1 MADHEN
7 CVPASIGSG
16 EKALISARIECLCR
30 QMCVLERS
38 HPATTCGISF
48 AGTWFPWEESTTV
61 TGSGVDHRTGDSLS
75 QPVRSV
81 EDAVSC
87 QTAKTLPTTGLGKN
101 PGGGQRMFVH
111 WNRNIRDISRWIVET
126 CQGSLH
132 SSWSRVWPSHCTW
145 GQSTVSIMSVQL
157 SGGPTWHPVSG
168 VLEVI
173 WDLPEFVS
181 TGHGLYRWWH
191 VYSGS
196 SGGHIASCGSRTS
209 SPSSIAYTLCM
220 QPLLRRS

>member
-81 EDAVSC
+81 GDAVSC

-101 PGGGQRMFVH
+101 PGGVNGCLFIGIATSGTLADGSWRLVKEAYTQADGEYDRVTAHEVRALSASWAYNCQMALP
-111 WNRNIRDISRWIVET
+111 DI
-126 CQGSLH
+126 
-132 SSWSRVWPSHCTW
+132 
-145 GQSTVSIMSVQL
+145 L
-157 SGGPTWHPVSG
+157 SAAFW
-168 VLEVI
+168 
-173 WDLPEFVS
+173 
-181 TGHGLYRWWH
+181 R
-191 VYSGS
+191 S
-196 SGGHIASCGSRTS
+196 SGIFQNSYLRDMACIADGMS
-209 SPSSIAYTLCM
+209 TLG
-220 QPLLRRS
+220 PVVVT